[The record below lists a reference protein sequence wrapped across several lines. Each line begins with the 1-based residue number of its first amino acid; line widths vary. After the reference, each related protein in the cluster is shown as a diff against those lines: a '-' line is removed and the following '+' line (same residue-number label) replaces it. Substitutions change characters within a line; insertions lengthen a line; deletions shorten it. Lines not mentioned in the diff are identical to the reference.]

1 MFSRGMRQAL
11 AAYDAML
18 TSHPVRTKM
27 ATSIT
32 LAGFGDSCVQ
42 RMQLGKQDDSAAAV
56 QREEGADGAG
66 PAVAD
71 AAAAFGEVER
81 SAHTWDA
88 ERTARQIF
96 WSGSFSPV
104 LHFWFGALARVPQ
117 ISIIPP
123 ALVTVALDQAFFV
136 LQGGGIEDCKTE
148 VNAKFWEAIKVN
160 WCVWPL
166 AIFVNV
172 TFVPLPYRVLFV
184 NCIGLGYG
192 SFLSYAANDLQVA
205 SANEGGEGVSIGDT
219 DVLVSEHPR

>member
-1 MFSRGMRQAL
+1 MRQAL

-56 QREEGADGAG
+56 QREDGAG
-66 PAVAD
+66 PAAD

-96 WSGSFSPV
+96 W
-104 LHFWFGALARVPQ
+104 
-117 ISIIPP
+117 
-123 ALVTVALDQAFFV
+123 
-136 LQGGGIEDCKTE
+136 
-148 VNAKFWEAIKVN
+148 
-160 WCVWPL
+160 
-166 AIFVNV
+166 
-172 TFVPLPYRVLFV
+172 
-184 NCIGLGYG
+184 
-192 SFLSYAANDLQVA
+192 
-205 SANEGGEGVSIGDT
+205 
-219 DVLVSEHPR
+219 

>member
-1 MFSRGMRQAL
+1 MRQAL

-66 PAVAD
+66 PAVVRAD
-71 AAAAFGEVER
+71 AFGEVER

-96 WSGSFSPV
+96 W
-104 LHFWFGALARVPQ
+104 
-117 ISIIPP
+117 
-123 ALVTVALDQAFFV
+123 
-136 LQGGGIEDCKTE
+136 
-148 VNAKFWEAIKVN
+148 
-160 WCVWPL
+160 
-166 AIFVNV
+166 
-172 TFVPLPYRVLFV
+172 
-184 NCIGLGYG
+184 
-192 SFLSYAANDLQVA
+192 
-205 SANEGGEGVSIGDT
+205 
-219 DVLVSEHPR
+219 

>member
-1 MFSRGMRQAL
+1 MFRCYDSLGLPHFLIFLITLAPRFGCPKLTKGTDVQFEEVKKSKIHFIILMFSRGMRQAL

-96 WSGSFSPV
+96 W
-104 LHFWFGALARVPQ
+104 
-117 ISIIPP
+117 
-123 ALVTVALDQAFFV
+123 
-136 LQGGGIEDCKTE
+136 
-148 VNAKFWEAIKVN
+148 
-160 WCVWPL
+160 
-166 AIFVNV
+166 
-172 TFVPLPYRVLFV
+172 
-184 NCIGLGYG
+184 
-192 SFLSYAANDLQVA
+192 
-205 SANEGGEGVSIGDT
+205 
-219 DVLVSEHPR
+219 

>member
-1 MFSRGMRQAL
+1 MFQFEVKKSKIHCIILMFSRGMRQAL

-88 ERTARQIF
+88 ERTARQMF
-96 WSGSFSPV
+96 W
-104 LHFWFGALARVPQ
+104 
-117 ISIIPP
+117 
-123 ALVTVALDQAFFV
+123 
-136 LQGGGIEDCKTE
+136 
-148 VNAKFWEAIKVN
+148 
-160 WCVWPL
+160 
-166 AIFVNV
+166 
-172 TFVPLPYRVLFV
+172 
-184 NCIGLGYG
+184 
-192 SFLSYAANDLQVA
+192 
-205 SANEGGEGVSIGDT
+205 
-219 DVLVSEHPR
+219 